1 MKKKKKKNFFA
12 ARFTKRK
19 KIVVFQ
25 NPREREDETKN
36 KRESEIS

>member
-1 MKKKKKKNFFA
+1 MEKEEIYKGSLKE
-12 ARFTKRK
+12 

-36 KRESEIS
+36 KRESEISS